1 MLVAVAAGDGGTRL
15 VAGFASFGPA
25 TDPDRWPATDAEL
38 YELCVAQDQAG
49 RGHGSRLLNA
59 AAATLAED
67 GFGTVSAWVLER
79 DAAARRF
86 LESSGWAADGSPQRT
101 RHGGV
106 RTRRL
111 AGRSGCDRGER
122 VEPGGSGSGP
132 GEAVALVILAGQPGQ
147 AKGHC

>member
-1 MLVAVAAGDGGTRL
+1 VAGALGGVAGRAAGQQAPGAGRGGGGGGARV

-25 TDPDRWPATDAEL
+25 TDPDRWPATDGEL

-79 DAAARRF
+79 DAGARRF
-86 LESSGWAADGSPQRT
+86 LESAGWAPDGARKAVDMGTAVPAI
-101 RHGGV
+101 
-106 RTRRL
+106 RL
-111 AGRSGCDRGER
+111 HAALDPAPDPAG
-122 VEPGGSGSGP
+122 
-132 GEAVALVILAGQPGQ
+132 
-147 AKGHC
+147 